1 MMEFVRVDHAVNLPD
16 FWDEAADHYCQRR
29 AFLDHCETWNP
40 CRQSY
45 RLAMREGRLVAGAVQ
60 YELRLSLLT
69 FAKIDLPV
77 TMSIVGVPC
86 SVSHAGLIGP
96 PAEAG
101 ALLDHLRQKNKGF
114 LLALN
119 LGARSLVPDEFTAAR
134 TLPTVVIEPVCR
146 TWDGYLDSMRSDYRR
161 RVRRILA
168 GSDRLT
174 IRAVSCQGFSRQHHD
189 LYLQVW
195 GRSDAKLEK
204 LSLDFFRHLPGD
216 FRMITIDLDGRLVG
230 WAIVLE
236 SAAGLD
242 FFLGG
247 IDYEHNLEQTVYRRL
262 LVEIVRRGIESGAAR
277 IDLGQTAEVPKMR
290 LGGVCLPRHMGF
302 THGNPI
308 LSFLLDG
315 ASGFLEY
322 RRQVPTP
329 HVFGGQP

>member
-1 MMEFVRVDHAVNLPD
+1 MMDIVRVNHAVNLPD
-16 FWDEAADHYCQRR
+16 SWDEVADHYFQER
-29 AFLDHCETWNP
+29 AFLAHCETWNP

-45 RLAMREGRLVAGAVQ
+45 RLAMRGGRLVAGAVQ

-77 TMSIVGVPC
+77 TMRIAGVPC
-86 SVSHAGLIGP
+86 SVSQPGLIGSKP
-96 PAEAG
+96 EARV
-101 ALLDHLRQKNKGF
+101 LLDNLRQEKQGF

-119 LGARSLVPDEFTAAR
+119 LDGKALVPEGFTAAR
-134 TLPTVVIEPVCR
+134 TLPTVVIEPFCH
-146 TWDGYLDSMRSDYRR
+146 TWNEYLDSMRSDYRR
-161 RVRRILA
+161 RVRKILA

-174 IRAVSCQGFSRQHHD
+174 IGTAPCREFSPEHLH

-204 LSLDFFRHLPGD
+204 LNLDFFRNLPRD
-216 FRMITIDLDGRLVG
+216 FSMITADLDGRLVG

-236 SAAGLD
+236 TAAGLD

-247 IDYEHNLEQTVYRRL
+247 VDYETNLEQTVYRRL
-262 LVEIVRRGIESGAAR
+262 LVEIVRKGIESGAAR

-290 LGGVCLPRHMGF
+290 LGGICRSRHMGY
-302 THGNPI
+302 THANPI
-308 LSFLLDG
+308 LRVLLDR

-322 RRQVPTP
+322 RRSVSEP
-329 HVFGGQP
+329 HVFGRPS